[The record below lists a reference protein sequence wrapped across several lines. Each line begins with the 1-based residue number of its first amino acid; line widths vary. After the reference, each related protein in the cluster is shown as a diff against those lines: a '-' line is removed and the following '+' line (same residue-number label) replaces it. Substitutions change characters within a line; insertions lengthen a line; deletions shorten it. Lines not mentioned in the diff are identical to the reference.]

1 MRVLKGIAIAAVSVT
16 LALVLT
22 LEIAPLHQQ
31 FKFLLFFVAVFASA
45 SAGIWPGLLATLLSV
60 LVTDYFLIEPVHSF
74 AISSPADLVPML
86 VFSGAGFAITWV
98 IHHSR
103 RSEEA
108 TRTAAAV
115 IESSA
120 DSIIRTSLDNTI
132 LSWNRAAERAYG
144 YSADEVIGRSLSLI
158 VPPDYADELDRL
170 TEQVRQGRSIQNHE
184 TVRANKDGGRVEVAL
199 TLSPVQDRDGKIVA
213 MSIIARDIGERKQA
227 EEAIRESHQKLKQ
240 QTHQLK
246 LLAEMGDLLQA
257 SSTPADAYAVAARFA
272 QRLIPATSGAVFAYS
287 APRREL
293 EVVSRWGEVQPKEP
307 DLMSPDTCW
316 ALRTGR
322 PHFVK
327 DSHSS
332 LVCRHLPNPS
342 PACYLCVPMIAHG
355 ETLGLLY
362 FQLNPPRQAS
372 LGEAPSESADL
383 PWPATSI
390 ADQLAFAVA
399 NMKLREALRAQSIRD
414 PLTGWFNRRYMEE
427 TLEREILRAA
437 RNKHPLSVI
446 MLDVDNFKGFN
457 DSFGHQAG
465 DVVLQNLC
473 QIMRSHIRNEDVA
486 CRYGGDEFV
495 LVLPDTSAEL
505 ATRRAEEL
513 RTAVAEM
520 GMRNQAQLP
529 GTLTLSVGVA
539 TFPTDGSTLNELLRA
554 ADSALFRAKGEGR
567 DRVSLHSRI

>member
-1 MRVLKGIAIAAVSVT
+1 MRVLKGYAIAAVSVT

-22 LEIAPLHQQ
+22 LKIAPLHQQ
-31 FKFLLFFVAVFASA
+31 FKFLLFFLAVFASA

-60 LVTDYFLIEPVHSF
+60 LLTDYFLIEPLHSF
-74 AISSPADLVPML
+74 AISGPADLVPML

-98 IHHSR
+98 IHRSR

-108 TRTAAAV
+108 THTAAAV

-132 LSWNRAAERAYG
+132 LSWNRAAERTYG
-144 YSADEVIGRSLSLI
+144 YSADEVIDRSLWLI
-158 VPPDYADELDRL
+158 VPPDYTDELDRL

-184 TVRANKDGGRVEVAL
+184 TVCANKDGGRVEVAL

-213 MSIIARDIGERKQA
+213 MSIIARDIGERKRA
-227 EEAIRESHQKLKQ
+227 EEAIRESHQKLEQ

-257 SSTPADAYAVAARFA
+257 SSTPADAYAVASHFV
-272 QRLIPATSGAVFAYS
+272 QKLIPATSGAVFAYF
-287 APRREL
+287 APTKEL
-293 EVVSRWGEVQPKEP
+293 EVVNRWGEVQPNEP
-307 DLMSPDTCW
+307 DLLSPDSCW

-322 PHFVK
+322 AHFVREP
-327 DSHSS
+327 DTS
-332 LVCRHLPNPS
+332 LLCRHLPDPP
-342 PACYLCVPMIAHG
+342 PACYFCVPLIAHS
-355 ETLGLLY
+355 ETLGMLHFRLSSS
-362 FQLNPPRQAS
+362 RQAS
-372 LGEAPSESADL
+372 SGEASSELAEF

-390 ADQLAFAVA
+390 ADQLALAVA

-427 TLEREILRAA
+427 TLEREVLRAA
-437 RNKHPLSVI
+437 RNRHSLAVI
-446 MLDVDNFKGFN
+446 MLDVDHFKGFN
-457 DSFGHQAG
+457 DSFGHEAG
-465 DVVLQNLC
+465 DTVLQKLC
-473 QIMRSHIRNEDVA
+473 QMMKSRIRNEDVA

-505 ATRRAEEL
+505 AARRAEEL

-520 GMRNQAQLP
+520 GMRYQGQSP
-529 GTLTLSVGVA
+529 GLLTLSVGVA
-539 TFPTDGSTLNELLRA
+539 TFPTDGSTPKELLRA
-554 ADSALFRAKGEGR
+554 SDSALLRAKSEGR
-567 DRVSLHSRI
+567 DRVRLHNGI